1 MMTNARNLQLHV
13 SFNGMGNSEC
23 DIELDTIFN
32 SSVHLSFQVGVLLLI
47 LHNMSA
53 NFQNPKNTPVT
64 LNMKKA
70 ELTNIHVSQNVP
82 QRSPMEVKI
91 DGAVTCQIQLAQSVP
106 MSSPLT
112 WELVGDPGEQQHSGR
127 RESERDHLLSSYI
140 QKSHG
145 ISSERIGIRTGT

>member
-1 MMTNARNLQLHV
+1 
-13 SFNGMGNSEC
+13 
-23 DIELDTIFN
+23 
-32 SSVHLSFQVGVLLLI
+32 
-47 LHNMSA
+47 MST

-112 WELVGDPGEQQHSGR
+112 WELVGDPGEQEDSGR
-127 RESERDHLLSSYI
+127 RESERDHLLSCHI
-140 QKSHG
+140 QESHG
-145 ISSERIGIRTGT
+145 MSSERNLVKTSKLISYCVVRVGVRAGTCCGLSELLMGGECPEDTSFVRLHLKEQY

>member
-1 MMTNARNLQLHV
+1 MSASMEWETASVTL
-13 SFNGMGNSEC
+13 SW
-23 DIELDTIFN
+23 TP
-32 SSVHLSFQVGVLLLI
+32 SSTPLSTFPSRWGFSSLLI
-47 LHNMSA
+47 LHNMST

-91 DGAVTCQIQLAQSVP
+91 DGALTCQIQLAQSVP

-112 WELVGDPGEQQHSGR
+112 WELVGDPGEQQHSGQ
-127 RESERDHLLSSYI
+127 RENERDHLLSSYI